1 MIKLFGAFLILIS
14 GSSIGWIYGS
24 IYLNRVRELK
34 ELQLALNIL
43 DTEISYGR
51 VIIPVALKS
60 TLDVLSPS
68 LAKIF
73 YEAANQLE
81 LSRDYNFY
89 EIWQEIINNQSKNT
103 YLNRE
108 DFEILINWGR
118 QIGASTV
125 ENQIKINKLT
135 IKRLEQHEEIAR
147 DIATRRVKPVRY
159 AGVLIS
165 LMVIILFY

>member
-51 VIIPVALKS
+51 TILPEALKS
-60 TLDVLSPS
+60 SIDVLSPS
-68 LAKIF
+68 LSKIF

-81 LSRDYNFY
+81 ISKNYNFY
-89 EIWQEIINNQSKNT
+89 ELWQEIINNQSKNT
-103 YLNRE
+103 YLNGE

-118 QIGASTV
+118 QIGASTLD
-125 ENQIKINKLT
+125 NQIKINKLT

-159 AGVLIS
+159 ASVLIS

>member
-1 MIKLFGAFLILIS
+1 MVKLFGAFLILIS
-14 GSSIGWIYGS
+14 GSSIGWICGS

-51 VIIPVALKS
+51 TLLPEALKT

-73 YEAANQLE
+73 CDAADE
-81 LSRDYNFY
+81 LNR
-89 EIWQEIINNQSKNT
+89 SKNHHFFELWEDIIEYNSKKT
-103 YLNRE
+103 YLRRE
-108 DFEILINWGR
+108 VFEILINWGR
-118 QIGASTV
+118 QIGASTLD
-125 ENQIKINKLT
+125 NQIKINKLT
-135 IKRLEQHEEIAR
+135 IKRLEQNEQIAT
-147 DIATRRVKPVRY
+147 DIAIRRVKPVRY
-159 AGVLIS
+159 AGILIS

>member
-1 MIKLFGAFLILIS
+1 MVKLFGAFLILIS
-14 GSSIGWIYGS
+14 GSSIGWICGS

-51 VIIPVALKS
+51 TLLPEALK
-60 TLDVLSPS
+60 TTIDVLSPS

-73 YEAANQLE
+73 SDAADE
-81 LSRDYNFY
+81 LDRSKNYHFY
-89 EIWQEIINNQSKNT
+89 ELWQDIINNNSKKT
-103 YLNRE
+103 YLSRE

-118 QIGASTV
+118 QIGASNLD
-125 ENQIKINKLT
+125 NQIKINKLT
-135 IKRLEQHEEIAR
+135 IKRLEQHEIMAR
-147 DIATRRVKPVRY
+147 DIAIRKVKPVRY

-165 LMVIILFY
+165 LIVIILFY